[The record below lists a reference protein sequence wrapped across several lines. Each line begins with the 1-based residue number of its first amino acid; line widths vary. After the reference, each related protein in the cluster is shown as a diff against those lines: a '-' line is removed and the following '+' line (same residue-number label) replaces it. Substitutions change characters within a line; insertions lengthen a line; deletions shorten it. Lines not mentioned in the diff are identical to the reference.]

1 MAQSQADSGWIYQFD
16 DIVVEPR
23 AHRVERA
30 GVPVAV
36 EPKSYAV
43 LTKLLQHAGDV
54 VSKDDLLDAA
64 WGHRHV
70 TPGVLSRAISQ
81 LRRALGDCAADPH
94 YIATVHSLGYRFI
107 GEVRRVATPAAVPS
121 EAPNGHVV
129 AGAPAGVELDAVPAT
144 PAPKPRPRP
153 RLTRKLTHWLP
164 AAITLAIIAAML
176 AAMSMGLPPHD
187 HLFLPSTGPR
197 PALVELPFVHATDPR
212 ALHPRHWPRNRRVAT
227 CYPSAHGDERSPAL
241 VPGYLTL
248 RPEQAPAAQD

>member
-1 MAQSQADSGWIYQFD
+1 MLVGAGGRPPGKVMAQSQADSGWIYQFD

-30 GVPVAV
+30 GIPVAV
-36 EPKSYAV
+36 EPKAYAV

-107 GEVRRVATPAAVPS
+107 GEVR
-121 EAPNGHVV
+121 
-129 AGAPAGVELDAVPAT
+129 
-144 PAPKPRPRP
+144 
-153 RLTRKLTHWLP
+153 
-164 AAITLAIIAAML
+164 
-176 AAMSMGLPPHD
+176 
-187 HLFLPSTGPR
+187 
-197 PALVELPFVHATDPR
+197 
-212 ALHPRHWPRNRRVAT
+212 
-227 CYPSAHGDERSPAL
+227 
-241 VPGYLTL
+241 
-248 RPEQAPAAQD
+248 